1 MRNALAG
8 CILAILIL
16 VLAPMPVWAIH
27 PFVVEETNTQ
37 GTGNFRFEL
46 NGDYTK
52 WRNADNKMTNATGIF
67 TAGTGDNT
75 DLTLEVPYLML
86 NPSPVTD
93 KNEQG
98 IGDALLKAKYK
109 LYENEV
115 KQSLGL
121 QIYTSLPTGDRET
134 GLGTSKLLVG
144 IQVID
149 QQECRNNIIRV
160 SAGLET
166 LGWELRGWNFA
177 EHYALRYGIALEHK
191 YTESFRLL
199 SELAG
204 EYRRWFNKP
213 YEPVPDEKYTQ
224 PATFMA
230 GFRYDLSRSW
240 YIDLAGR
247 AGLNEDAEDYSLLA
261 GMAWKF

>member
-1 MRNALAG
+1 MRNVLAG
-8 CILAILIL
+8 CVLAILIL
-16 VLAPMPVWAIH
+16 APVPVWAVH

-37 GTGNFRFEL
+37 GKGNFRFEL

-52 WRNADNKMTNATGIF
+52 LRNGGNKITDMNGIL

-75 DLTLEVPYLML
+75 DLTLEVPYLIL
-86 NPSPVTD
+86 DPSPTTD

-98 IGDALLKAKYK
+98 IGDAQLKVKYR

-121 QIYTSLPTGDRET
+121 LIYTSLPIGDKDK
-134 GLGTSKLLVG
+134 GLGTSKLLLG
-144 IQVID
+144 IQVMD
-149 QQECRNNIIRV
+149 QQECHNNIIRV
-160 SAGLET
+160 SVGLET
-166 LGWELRGWNFA
+166 LGWQLRGTNLG
-177 EHYALRYGIALEHK
+177 EHHALRYGIAVEHK
-191 YTESFRLL
+191 FTESFRLL

-204 EYRRWFNKP
+204 ESRRSFNKP
-213 YEPVPDEKYTQ
+213 YEPVPEEKYTQ

-240 YIDLAGR
+240 YVDLAGR
-247 AGLNEDAEDYSLLA
+247 AGLNKDAEDYSALV
-261 GMAWKF
+261 GTAWKY